1 MLSAESA
8 NFTLKNSPH
17 LVRAGE
23 FDRSVLIILAQIDQA
38 NLRASRSDSPG
49 RAVAFRFWKIG
60 RVMTNKVTG
69 QPKCCP
75 PREEGSERVR
85 ALVKELYP
93 VAAAETQKSCIE
105 GGQFFSLSLF
115 GARKKGSQIYRDV
128 DRISLGI

>member
-23 FDRSVLIILAQIDQA
+23 FDRSVFIILAQIDQA

-49 RAVAFRFWKIG
+49 RAVVFRFWKIG
-60 RVMTNKVTG
+60 RVMTNKVTI
-69 QPKCCP
+69 QPKCYP
-75 PREEGSERVR
+75 PRGEGSERVR

-93 VAAAETQKSCIE
+93 NL
-105 GGQFFSLSLF
+105 FSDGLDLTPTSNIFENTWLL
-115 GARKKGSQIYRDV
+115 
-128 DRISLGI
+128 DRSKATLINCTIKAYF